1 MEYGNAETA
10 FLEYCANG
18 DPAKLDLLVR
28 WEMIGPVFDNH
39 FGIIFRFPVNLVA
52 DLEYDSE
59 KWTGIFYLLR
69 RSLIFVEKA
78 A

>member
-1 MEYGNAETA
+1 
-10 FLEYCANG
+10 
-18 DPAKLDLLVR
+18 
-28 WEMIGPVFDNH
+28 MIGPVFDNH
-39 FGIIFRFPVNLVA
+39 FGIIFRFSVNLVA

-59 KWTGIFYLLR
+59 KWTGIFYLHR